1 MGRTHLAP
9 ELFETIDWRCIGP
22 HRGGRVVAVAGDPSH
37 AQTFYFGACA
47 GGVWKTND
55 GGTYWENVS
64 DGYFGTAAVGAIAVS
79 EADPNVIYAGTG
91 EACIRLDVSHGDG
104 VYRSTDGG
112 ATWSN
117 VGLTD
122 SRHIGRIRIHPEDPD
137 LVYVACLG
145 HAFGPNEQRGVFRSR
160 DGGANWERVLHRNA
174 ETGAIDL
181 CIDPTNPRV
190 LYAALWQVIRRPW
203 ILESGGPGS
212 GIFKS
217 TDGGDSWTEISGNPG
232 LPEGIKGRIGIAC
245 SPAKPGRV
253 WAIVEAEKGALLRSE
268 DGGANWE
275 VASAE
280 RDLRQRPWYYHHVF
294 ADPQDA
300 DTVWVLNLQAWKSTD
315 AGKTFTGVST
325 PHGDNH
331 DLWIDPA
338 DPRRMIEGNDG
349 GACVSF
355 NGGDTWST
363 IYNQPTSQFYHVT
376 TDTRFPY
383 RVYGTQQDN
392 SAISVPS
399 HSDKGIIR
407 MSDCY
412 TVGNSESGH
421 IQVRPDNPDIVYS
434 GAIGSAPGGGGVLLR
449 YDHATAQIR
458 IITAWPEEF
467 SGYGPKDLKY
477 RFQWT
482 YPILI
487 SPHDPD
493 VLYIAGNVLFRST
506 DDGASWEVISPD
518 LTRDDKSKQEPSGG
532 PITKD
537 TTGAEHYCTIF
548 AFVESPHRQGL
559 FWAGSDDGLMHLS
572 RDGGAT
578 WQEITPPGLPEW
590 ATVATIELSP
600 HDPATAYVA
609 AFRYKLD
616 DYRPY
621 LFKTA
626 DYGATWTQITG
637 NLPDDDFTRV
647 IREDP
652 VRPGL
657 LYAGT
662 ERGLFV
668 SCDDGASWL
677 PFNRN
682 LPVAP
687 IHDLAIRGDDLIA
700 ATHGRSFWITDGLAL
715 LRQLAAGEVAPVH
728 LFEPAPALR
737 MAGDTDPTAASR
749 KQYAVGL
756 GIPGTL
762 YVAQKPDGGFER
774 RMLDAGANPRA
785 GVVLHYHLQEQPEG
799 EVTLSFHDAS
809 GEEIRGFSSVEP
821 KPPEDDSKEQPPKD
835 PVVPAKAGMNRFA
848 WDMRYPGSR
857 QITGSN
863 GPSVRAGRRTGPLRS
878 APHRGGHHP
887 PTVVRDPQGPTHP
900 GDAGGAAG
908 AVRAG
913 EADRRQGLRGE
924 RRGQRAAQRL
934 PASGRVGG
942 TSQGRPRRA
951 AGGGRGPRAQGG
963 ADRDRGGAGRA
974 ARQGGAEPPQL
985 PGEARH
991 QAGRPDQRGDERRRP
1006 AAPAGVRGVRPLGG
1020 PDRPT
1025 ARTAQ
1030 GDSGQ
1035 PAAGVR
1041 GPAARAPGAGRGAGQ
1056 RAGGGRQDRLMS
1068 RPPGEPG
1075 PHVAMD
1081 PNAVHACRA
1090 RSGRRRSRY
1099 DAR

>member
-1 MGRTHLAP
+1 MMPAVMASSAIAP
-9 ELFETIDWRCIGP
+9 QLLDTIEWRCIGP
-22 HRGGRVVAVAGDPSH
+22 HRGGRVVAVAGDPAD

-47 GGVWKTND
+47 GGVWKTTD

-64 DGYFGTAAVGAIAVS
+64 DGFFGTAAVGAIAVAPS
-79 EADPNVIYAGTG
+79 DPNVIYAGTG
-91 EACIRLDVSHGDG
+91 EACIRVDVSHGDG

-112 ATWSN
+112 ATWRN
-117 VGLTD
+117 AGLTD
-122 SRHIGRIRIHPEDPD
+122 TRHVGRVRVDPHDPD
-137 LVYVACLG
+137 RVYVAALG
-145 HAFGPNEQRGVFRSR
+145 HAFGPNRERGVFRSR
-160 DGGANWERVLHRNA
+160 DGGATWEHVLFRNE

-217 TDGGDSWTEISGNPG
+217 TDGGDTWTELSANPG
-232 LPEGIKGRIGIAC
+232 LPAGVKGRIGVAC

-253 WAIVEAEKGALLRSE
+253 WAIVEAEQGALFRSE
-268 DGGANWE
+268 DGGATWE

-315 AGKTFTGVST
+315 AGATFTAVST

-363 IYNQPTSQFYHVT
+363 IYNQPTAQFYHLT

-399 HSDKGIIR
+399 RSDKGLIR
-407 MSDCY
+407 MADCY
-412 TVGNSESGH
+412 TVGSSESGH

-449 YDHATAQIR
+449 YDHATAQVR
-458 IITAWPEEF
+458 IITVWPEEY
-467 SGYGPKDLKY
+467 GGWGPKDLRH

-482 YPILI
+482 YPIVI
-487 SPHDPD
+487 SPHDPG
-493 VLYIAGNVLFRST
+493 VLYAAGNVVFRST
-506 DDGASWEVISPD
+506 DEGESWTPISPD
-518 LTRDDKSKQEPSGG
+518 LTRDDKSKQEASGG

-559 FWAGSDDGLMHLS
+559 FWAGSDDGLVHLS
-572 RDGGAT
+572 RDGGGG
-578 WQEITPPGLPEW
+578 WREITPPGLPEW

-600 HDPATAYVA
+600 HDPAAAYLA

-626 DYGATWTQITG
+626 DYGAAWTPITG
-637 NLPDDDFTRV
+637 GLPDDDFMRV
-647 IREDP
+647 IRADP

-657 LYAGT
+657 LYAGG
-662 ERGLFV
+662 ERGVYL
-668 SCDDGASWL
+668 SCDDGASWQ

-700 ATHGRSFWITDGLAL
+700 ATHGRSFWITDGLGL
-715 LRQLAAGEVAPVH
+715 LRQLAAGPAAPVH
-728 LFEPAPALR
+728 VFQPAPALR
-737 MAGDTDPTAASR
+737 MAGDFDPTAASG
-749 KQYAVGL
+749 KQYATGL
-756 GIPGTL
+756 GLPGTQ
-762 YVAQKPDGGFER
+762 YVARTADGGFRR

-785 GVVLHYHLQEQPEG
+785 GLVLHYRLAEEPEG
-799 EVTLSFHDAS
+799 PVTLAFHDAD
-809 GEEIRGFSSVEP
+809 GREIRSFSSA
-821 KPPEDDSKEQPPKD
+821 QPPDPPPDAGAAGTAAAGTAAGKDQPPAD
-835 PVVPAKAGMNRFA
+835 PVAPAKAGMNRFV
-848 WDMRYPGSR
+848 WDLRYPGSR
-857 QITGSN
+857 PLAGTTDRPA
-863 GPSVRAGRRTGPLRS
+863 GPVAPPGRYEARLTI
-878 APHRGGHHP
+878 
-887 PTVVRDPQGPTHP
+887 
-900 GDAGGAAG
+900 AG
-908 AVRAG
+908 ATHSQPFEIRKDPRIAAAQEDLQAQFDLAIRIRDKVSAAH
-913 EADRRQGLRGE
+913 EAVDRLRGVCRQADE
-924 RRGQRAAQRL
+924 W
-934 PASGRVGG
+934 
-942 TSQGRPRRA
+942 
-951 AGGGRGPRAQGG
+951 AGRAQGG
-963 ADRDRGGAGRA
+963 PGQQAVADAAAELKEELQAIEQELVEPRADGALNRLNHPVKLVFKLAALTSVVTSAEAAPTRQAREVYDYLAGAIDRQLERLTEALERRLPAFGDLLREHGV
-974 ARQGGAEPPQL
+974 PPV
-985 PGEARH
+985 AV
-991 QAGRPDQRGDERRRP
+991 RPDETP
-1006 AAPAGVRGVRPLGG
+1006 P
-1020 PDRPT
+1020 
-1025 ARTAQ
+1025 
-1030 GDSGQ
+1030 SG
-1035 PAAGVR
+1035 
-1041 GPAARAPGAGRGAGQ
+1041 
-1056 RAGGGRQDRLMS
+1056 
-1068 RPPGEPG
+1068 
-1075 PHVAMD
+1075 
-1081 PNAVHACRA
+1081 
-1090 RSGRRRSRY
+1090 
-1099 DAR
+1099 

>member
-9 ELFETIDWRCIGP
+9 ELFATIDWRCIGP
-22 HRGGRVVAVAGDPSH
+22 HRGGRVVAVAGDP
-37 AQTFYFGACA
+37 ARPQTFYFGACA
-47 GGVWKTND
+47 GGVWKTGD

-64 DGYFGTAAVGAIAVS
+64 DGCFGTAAVGAIAVS
-79 EADPNVIYAGTG
+79 EADNNVVYAGTG
-91 EACIRLDVSHGDG
+91 EACIRVDVSHGDG

-122 SRHIGRIRIHPEDPD
+122 SRHIGRIRIHPDDPD
-137 LVYVACLG
+137 LVYVAALG

-160 DGGANWERVLHRNA
+160 DGGANWERVLFRNA

-181 CIDPTNPRV
+181 CLDPTNPRV

-203 ILESGGPGS
+203 VLESGGPGS

-217 TDGGDSWTEISGNPG
+217 TDGGDTWTEISENRG

-245 SPAKPGRV
+245 SPAKAGRV
-253 WAIVEAEKGALLRSE
+253 WAIVEAESGALCRSE

-280 RDLRQRPWYYHHVF
+280 RELRQRPWYYHHVF
-294 ADPQDA
+294 ADPRDA

-315 AGKTFTGVST
+315 AGNTFAAVST

-363 IYNQPTSQFYHVT
+363 IYNQPTAQFYHLA
-376 TDTRFPY
+376 TDTQFPY

-399 HSDKGIIR
+399 RSDKGIIR
-407 MSDCY
+407 MGDCY

-449 YDHATAQIR
+449 YDHATGQIR
-458 IITAWPEEF
+458 IITAWPEEY

-518 LTRDDKSKQEPSGG
+518 LTRDDPSKQEASGG

-548 AFVESPHRQGL
+548 AFVESPHTQGL

-572 RDGGAT
+572 RDGGAN
-578 WQEITPPGLPEW
+578 WQEITPPELPEW

-626 DYGATWTQITG
+626 DHGATWTQITG
-637 NLPDDDFTRV
+637 DLPADDFTRV

-652 VRPGL
+652 ERPGL

-662 ERGLFV
+662 ERGLYV
-668 SCDDGASWL
+668 SGDDGASWQ
-677 PFNRN
+677 PFRCN

-728 LFEPAPALR
+728 LFQPSPTLR
-737 MAGDTDPTAASR
+737 MGGDADPTAVSP
-749 KQYAVGL
+749 KQYMVGL
-756 GIPGTL
+756 GQPGTL
-762 YVAQKPDGGFER
+762 YVAQKPGGGFER
-774 RMLDAGANPRA
+774 RMLDCGANPRS
-785 GVVLHYHLQEQPEG
+785 GVVLHYHFQEEPEG
-799 EVTLSFHDAS
+799 EVTLSFHEAD
-809 GEEIRGFSSVEP
+809 GQEIRGFSSVEP
-821 KPPEDDSKEQPPKD
+821 KTPEEEEGKEQPPKD

-848 WDMRYPGSR
+848 WDMRYPGSHP
-857 QITGSN
+857 ITGTTDRPA
-863 GPSVRAGRRTGPLRS
+863 GPLAAPGRYEARLTVADTTHRQPFEIRKDPRLEATQEDLDAQFELAVRIRDKVSEANDAVSELRS
-878 APHRGGHHP
+878 AC
-887 PTVVRDPQGPTHP
+887 
-900 GDAGGAAG
+900 
-908 AVRAG
+908 
-913 EADRRQGLRGE
+913 RQTDE
-924 RRGQRAAQRL
+924 W
-934 PASGRVGG
+934 
-942 TSQGRPRRA
+942 
-951 AGGGRGPRAQGG
+951 
-963 ADRDRGGAGRA
+963 AGRA
-974 ARQGGAEPPQL
+974 KDG
-985 PGEARH
+985 PGE
-991 QAGRPDQRGDERRRP
+991 
-1006 AAPAGVRGVRPLGG
+1006 
-1020 PDRPT
+1020 
-1025 ARTAQ
+1025 
-1030 GDSGQ
+1030 Q
-1035 PAAGVR
+1035 PVAD
-1041 GPAARAPGAGRGAGQ
+1041 AARALKKELTAIEEELVEPRAEGALNRLNYPVKLVAKLSALTSVVTNADAAPPKQAYEVYDHLAGRIDAQ
-1056 RAGGGRQDRLMS
+1056 LARLKETLDS
-1068 RPPGEPG
+1068 RLPPFSEMLREHQVPAVVPGSEPASDAPG
-1075 PHVAMD
+1075 D
-1081 PNAVHACRA
+1081 PRPV
-1090 RSGRRRSRY
+1090 
-1099 DAR
+1099 

>member
-1 MGRTHLAP
+1 MRRAHLAP
-9 ELFETIDWRCIGP
+9 ERFDTIEWRCIGP
-22 HRGGRVVAVAGDPSH
+22 HRGGRVVAVAGDPTH

-47 GGVWKTND
+47 GGVWKTTD

-64 DGYFGTAAVGAIAVS
+64 DGFFGTAAVGAIAVAPS
-79 EADPNVIYAGTG
+79 DPNVIYAGTG
-91 EACIRLDVSHGDG
+91 EACIRVDVSHGDG

-112 ATWSN
+112 ATWRR
-117 VGLTD
+117 VGLIDT
-122 SRHIGRIRIHPEDPD
+122 RHVGRIRIDPHDPD
-137 LVYVACLG
+137 LVYVAALG

-160 DGGANWERVLHRNA
+160 DGGANWERVLFRNA

-181 CIDPTNPRV
+181 CLDPTNPRV

-217 TDGGDSWTEISGNPG
+217 IDGGDTWTELTGNPG

-245 SPAKPGRV
+245 SPARPSRV
-253 WAIVEAEKGALLRSE
+253 WAIVEAEQGALFRSE
-268 DGGANWE
+268 DGGATWE

-363 IYNQPTSQFYHVT
+363 IYNQPTAQFYHVT
-376 TDTRFPY
+376 TDTRVPY

-399 HSDKGIIR
+399 RSDKGLIR
-407 MSDCY
+407 MADCY
-412 TVGNSESGH
+412 TVGSSESGH
-421 IQVRPDNPDIVYS
+421 IQVRPDNPDVVYS
-434 GAIGSAPGGGGVLLR
+434 GAIGSAPGGGGVMLR
-449 YDHATAQIR
+449 YDHATAQVR
-458 IITAWPEEF
+458 IITAWPEEY
-467 SGYGPKDLKY
+467 GGWGPKDLRY

-487 SPHDPD
+487 SPHDPG
-493 VLYIAGNVLFRST
+493 VLYIAGNVVFRST
-506 DDGASWEVISPD
+506 DEGASWEPISPD

-559 FWAGSDDGLMHLS
+559 FWAGSDDGLVHLS
-572 RDGGAT
+572 RDGGAD
-578 WQEITPPGLPEW
+578 WQRITPSGLPEW

-600 HDPATAYVA
+600 HDPAAAYLA

-626 DYGATWTQITG
+626 DYGATWTPITG
-637 NLPDDDFTRV
+637 GLPDDDFTRV
-647 IREDP
+647 IRADP

-662 ERGLFV
+662 ERGLYV

-700 ATHGRSFWITDGLAL
+700 ATHGRSFWITDGLGL
-715 LRQLAAGEVAPVH
+715 LRQLAAGPAAPVR

-737 MAGDTDPTAASR
+737 MAGDFDPTAASG
-749 KQYAVGL
+749 KQYATGL
-756 GIPGTL
+756 GLPGAQ
-762 YVAQKPDGGFER
+762 YVAKTPDGGFER
-774 RMLDAGANPRA
+774 RLLDAGANPRA
-785 GVVLHYHLQEQPEG
+785 GVVLHYHLQEEPQG
-799 EVTLSFHDAS
+799 EVTLAFHDANGTDICS
-809 GEEIRGFSSVEP
+809 FSSVKPEP
-821 KPPEDDSKEQPPKD
+821 PAADGADGKD
-835 PVVPAKAGMNRFA
+835 RPLDEPSNEPLVPVKAGMNRFV
-848 WDMRYPGSR
+848 WDMRYPGAR
-857 QITGSN
+857 QIAGSTDRPS
-863 GPSVRAGRRTGPLRS
+863 GPVAAPGRYEARLTVAGETHRQPFEIRKDPRIAATQQDMQAQFDLAMRIRDKLSAANDAVSDLRSVCRQADEWAGRAKDGPGEQ
-878 APHRGGHHP
+878 A
-887 PTVVRDPQGPTHP
+887 VAEA
-900 GDAGGAAG
+900 AGGLTKELQAIEAELVEPLADGALNHLNHPVRLIHKLAGLTSVVTFADAAPTRQ
-908 AVRAG
+908 AYEVYDHLAG
-913 EADRRQGLRGE
+913 LIDRQIDRLKETLGR
-924 RRGQRAAQRL
+924 RL
-934 PASGRVGG
+934 PAFGDLLREHGV
-942 TSQGRPRRA
+942 PA
-951 AGGGRGPRAQGG
+951 VV
-963 ADRDRGGAGRA
+963 
-974 ARQGGAEPPQL
+974 
-985 PGEARH
+985 
-991 QAGRPDQRGDERRRP
+991 PDD
-1006 AAPAGVRGVRPLGG
+1006 
-1020 PDRPT
+1020 
-1025 ARTAQ
+1025 
-1030 GDSGQ
+1030 
-1035 PAAGVR
+1035 
-1041 GPAARAPGAGRGAGQ
+1041 
-1056 RAGGGRQDRLMS
+1056 RAGGESATGR
-1068 RPPGEPG
+1068 E
-1075 PHVAMD
+1075 
-1081 PNAVHACRA
+1081 
-1090 RSGRRRSRY
+1090 RRSMGGL
-1099 DAR
+1099 

>member
-79 EADPNVIYAGTG
+79 EADPNVVYAGTG
-91 EACIRLDVSHGDG
+91 EACLRLDVSHGDG

-145 HAFGPNEQRGVFRSR
+145 HAFGPNDQRGVFRSR
-160 DGGANWERVLHRNA
+160 DGGATWEQVLHRNA

-331 DLWIDPA
+331 DLWIDSA

-728 LFEPAPALR
+728 LFEPSPALR

-762 YVAQKPDGGFER
+762 YVAQKPGGGFER

-785 GVVLHYHLQEQPEG
+785 GVVLHYHFQEQPEG
-799 EVTLSFHDAS
+799 EVTLSFQDAD
-809 GEEIRGFSSVEP
+809 GAEIRSFGSVEP
-821 KPPEDDSKEQPPKD
+821 KPSKDDSKEQPPKD
-835 PVVPAKAGMNRFA
+835 PVVPAKTGMNRFA

-857 QITGSN
+857 QITGSTDR
-863 GPSVRAGRRTGPLRS
+863 PSGPLAVPGRYEARLTVAGTTHGQPFEIRKDPRIPVTPEELQAQFDLAMRIGDKLSEANDAVSELRS
-878 APHRGGHHP
+878 
-887 PTVVRDPQGPTHP
+887 VC
-900 GDAGGAAG
+900 
-908 AVRAG
+908 
-913 EADRRQGLRGE
+913 RQVDE
-924 RRGQRAAQRL
+924 W
-934 PASGRVGG
+934 
-942 TSQGRPRRA
+942 
-951 AGGGRGPRAQGG
+951 
-963 ADRDRGGAGRA
+963 AGRA
-974 ARQGGAEPPQL
+974 KDG
-985 PGEARH
+985 PG
-991 QAGRPDQRGDERRRP
+991 Q
-1006 AAPAGVRGVRPLGG
+1006 
-1020 PDRPT
+1020 
-1025 ARTAQ
+1025 
-1030 GDSGQ
+1030 Q
-1035 PAAGVR
+1035 PVAD
-1041 GPAARAPGAGRGAGQ
+1041 AARALKEALTAIEEELVEPRADGALNRLNYPVKLVIKLGALTSVVTNADAPPTKQAYEVYDLLAGQ
-1056 RAGGGRQDRLMS
+1056 IDAQLTRLKETLDS
-1068 RPPGEPG
+1068 RLPPFADLLREHQVPAVVPGSEP
-1075 PHVAMD
+1075 VSAMKKD
-1081 PNAVHACRA
+1081 
-1090 RSGRRRSRY
+1090 
-1099 DAR
+1099 

>member
-1 MGRTHLAP
+1 MGRTQLAP

-47 GGVWKTND
+47 GGVWKTTD

-64 DGYFGTAAVGAIAVS
+64 DGSFGTAAVGAIAVAD
-79 EADPNVIYAGTG
+79 ADPNVVYAGTG
-91 EACIRLDVSHGDG
+91 EACIRVDVSHGDG

-122 SRHIGRIRIHPEDPD
+122 TRHIGRIRIHPEDPD
-137 LVYVACLG
+137 LVYVAALG

-160 DGGANWERVLHRNA
+160 DGGATWEHVLHRDA

-181 CIDPTNPRV
+181 VIDPTNPRV

-217 TDGGDSWTEISGNPG
+217 TDGGDTWTEISANPG
-232 LPEGIKGRIGIAC
+232 LPEGIKGRIGLAC
-245 SPAKPGRV
+245 SPAKAGRV

-300 DTVWVLNLQAWKSTD
+300 DTVWVLNLSAWKSTD
-315 AGKTFTGVST
+315 AGKTFTTVST

-349 GACVSF
+349 GACISF

-363 IYNQPTSQFYHVT
+363 IYNQPTSQFYHLT
-376 TDTRFPY
+376 TDTQFPY

-399 HSDKGIIR
+399 RSDKGIIR
-407 MSDCY
+407 MGDCY
-412 TVGNSESGH
+412 TVGHSESGH

-458 IITAWPEEF
+458 IITAWPEEY

-518 LTRDDKSKQEPSGG
+518 LTRDDPSKQEASGG

-548 AFVESPHRQGL
+548 AFVESTHTQGL

-572 RDGGAT
+572 RDGGAN

-600 HDPATAYVA
+600 HDEATAYVA

-652 VRPGL
+652 ERPGL

-662 ERGLFV
+662 ERGVHV
-668 SCDDGASWL
+668 SADDGASWQ
-677 PFNRN
+677 PFQCN

-687 IHDLAIRGDDLIA
+687 LHDLAIRGDDLIA
-700 ATHGRSFWITDGLAL
+700 ATHGRSFWITDGLGL

-728 LFEPAPALR
+728 LFAPAPTLR
-737 MAGDTDPTAASR
+737 MAGEADPTAASP
-749 KQYAVGL
+749 KQYMVGL
-756 GIPGTL
+756 GQPGTL
-762 YVAQKPDGGFER
+762 YVAQKPGGGFER
-774 RMLDAGANPRA
+774 RALDCGVNPRA
-785 GVVLHYHLQEQPEG
+785 GVVLHYHLQEEPEG
-799 EVTLSFHDAS
+799 EVTLSFHDAE
-809 GEEIRGFSSVEP
+809 GQEIRTFSSVEP
-821 KPPEDDSKEQPPKD
+821 EPPSEEDKEKGKEEPPKD

-857 QITGSN
+857 PITGTTDRPA
-863 GPSVRAGRRTGPLRS
+863 GPIATPGRYEARLTVADVTHRQAFEIRKDPRLEVTQEGLDAQFELAIRIRDKVSEANDAVSELRS
-878 APHRGGHHP
+878 
-887 PTVVRDPQGPTHP
+887 TS
-900 GDAGGAAG
+900 
-908 AVRAG
+908 
-913 EADRRQGLRGE
+913 RQVDE
-924 RRGQRAAQRL
+924 W
-934 PASGRVGG
+934 
-942 TSQGRPRRA
+942 
-951 AGGGRGPRAQGG
+951 
-963 ADRDRGGAGRA
+963 AGRA
-974 ARQGGAEPPQL
+974 KDG
-985 PGEARH
+985 PGEQAVADAASALKKELTAIEEELVEPRAEGALNRLNHPVKLVVKLSALTSVVTNADVAPPKQAYEVYDHLAGQIDAQLARLKETLE
-991 QAGRPDQRGDERRRP
+991 GRLPPFADLLREHEVP
-1006 AAPAGVRGVRPLGG
+1006 AVVPGSEPVA
-1020 PDRPT
+1020 D
-1025 ARTAQ
+1025 
-1030 GDSGQ
+1030 
-1035 PAAGVR
+1035 
-1041 GPAARAPGAGRGAGQ
+1041 APGA
-1056 RAGGGRQDRLMS
+1056 
-1068 RPPGEPG
+1068 PP
-1075 PHVAMD
+1075 A
-1081 PNAVHACRA
+1081 A
-1090 RSGRRRSRY
+1090 
-1099 DAR
+1099 